1 MDVQLSIGRLDLVIV
16 VAYLAGAYLAGAYLA
31 GAYLAGIV
39 ALGLAAGIR
48 ERKPSGGEAYF
59 LASRTLTWPAIGLAL
74 FANNISGS
82 TRFGDQ

>member
-16 VAYLAGAYLAGAYLA
+16 VAYLA